1 MKLCF
6 ISSEVFPFSKTG
18 GLADVSGALP
28 KALAKKGIE
37 TQVLTPR
44 YKSVNKFDL
53 KELYRTSLKIGSRQ
67 EEYILYEYKDGN
79 DHLMHYFIGND
90 RYFNRDNLYGEGSK
104 DYTDNA
110 ERFSL
115 FSYAALDVLKKM
127 GFQPD
132 IIHTNDWQSALVNIY
147 LKLYYKNDD
156 LFKNSNTILTIHNIG
171 YQGIFNKDK
180 MQTLNLPQDIFNID
194 GVEFYNQI
202 NLLKGGII
210 FADAVTTVSK
220 TYSQEI
226 QTEEYGASLDGVL
239 RKFSYK
245 LTGIVN
251 GLDYD
256 VWNPKTDRFIK
267 FPYSEKNISGKYE
280 NKKALQK
287 ELKLDYANMPLF
299 GMVSRLASQKGVDL
313 VAAAIE
319 KILKKHTDAE
329 FVILGTGDKE
339 LEKNLKNMAK
349 KYKEKIAVI
358 IDFDEG
364 LAHRIYA
371 GSDFFMMPSKYEPCG
386 LGQMI
391 AYRYGTIPIVRATG
405 GLKDTVKNYDLVSQ
419 KGSGFVF
426 EKYDSSELFEAIL
439 KAKILFNKKND
450 MKSLAEKVMRF
461 DYSWGNQANEYIKL
475 YENVKNGQV

>member
-1 MKLCF
+1 MRLCF

-28 KALAKKGIE
+28 KALAKKGVDVC
-37 TQVLTPR
+37 VLTPK

-53 KELYRTSLKIGSRQ
+53 KELYRASLKIGSRS
-67 EEYILYEYKDGN
+67 EEYTLYEYKN
-79 DHLMHYFIGND
+79 SNNHLIYYFIGND
-90 RYFNRDNLYGEGSK
+90 HYFNRDNLYGEGTQ
-104 DYTDNA
+104 DYIDNA

-115 FSYAALDVLKKM
+115 FSYAALDILKKM
-127 GFQPD
+127 DFQPD

-156 LFKNSNTILTIHNIG
+156 FFKNSNTILTIHNIG
-171 YQGIFNKDK
+171 YQGIFDKNK
-180 MQTLNLPQDIFNID
+180 MQTLNLPWDIFNID
-194 GVEFYNQI
+194 GIEFYNQI

-226 QTEEYGASLDGVL
+226 QTEEYGARLDGVL
-239 RKFSYK
+239 KKFSYK
-245 LTGIVN
+245 LSGIVN

-256 VWNPKTDRFIK
+256 VWNPKTDKFIK
-267 FPYSEKNISGKYE
+267 FPYDENNISGKYE

-287 ELKLDYANMPLF
+287 ELKLDYTNVPLF

-313 VAAAIE
+313 ATAAIE
-319 KILKKHTDAE
+319 KILKKYTDAE
-329 FVILGTGDKE
+329 FAILGTGDKE
-339 LEKNLKNMAK
+339 LEKKLKEMAK
-349 KYKEKIAVI
+349 KYKKKIAAI
-358 IDFDEG
+358 IGFDEG

-391 AYRYGTIPIVRATG
+391 AYRYGAIPIVRATG
-405 GLKDTVKNYDLVSQ
+405 GLKDTVENYDMVSQ

-426 EKYDSSELFEAIL
+426 EKYDSSELFETVL
-439 KAKILFNKKND
+439 KAKALFSRKNEIE
-450 MKSLAEKVMRF
+450 SLVKKVMRF
-461 DYSWGNQANEYIKL
+461 DYSWDNQATEYIKL
-475 YENVKNGQV
+475 YKNVKNGY